1 MNPKGDNWIKID
13 GKLKQISSGEYGVMG
28 VNENDEIFYRKGISN
43 YNLNGDSWEN
53 ISGRL
58 KFISN
63 GIYGIWGVNSD
74 NQIYLRI

>member
-1 MNPKGDNWIKID
+1 
-13 GKLKQISSGEYGVMG
+13 MG